1 MGTRKSE
8 QRGAADAIGPQN
20 SFARKCALLGRPYG
34 SMGLVV
40 SKALEMLSSKQHTRI
55 LMLGLDAAGKTTV
68 LYKLQLGDLVTSI
81 PTIGFNVEKV
91 QVCRAAQVF
100 EPSSASPV
108 STPSSGLL

>member
-1 MGTRKSE
+1 
-8 QRGAADAIGPQN
+8 
-20 SFARKCALLGRPYG
+20 
-34 SMGLVV
+34 MGLVI

-91 QVCRAAQVF
+91 QVCRRDPKHDSLPLLS
-100 EPSSASPV
+100 EASP
-108 STPSSGLL
+108 PD